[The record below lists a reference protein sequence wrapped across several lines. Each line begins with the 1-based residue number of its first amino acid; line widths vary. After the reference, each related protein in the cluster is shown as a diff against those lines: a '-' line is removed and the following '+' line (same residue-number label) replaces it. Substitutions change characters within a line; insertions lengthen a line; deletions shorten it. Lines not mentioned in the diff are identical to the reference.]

1 MKTLKIVYGAREDL
15 IPAASILRA
24 GGLVA
29 FPTETVYGLGG
40 DALDSTAAAR
50 IYAAKGRPSDNPLI
64 VHLADPSDAEIYCY
78 TGEMFYRIS
87 EKFMPGPIT
96 VIMPKK
102 DIIPDTVTGGL
113 RTVGIRVPSHRAAH
127 DLIELF
133 GGPVAAPSANISGR
147 PSPTSFSH
155 VVNDLDGKIDCI
167 IDGGDCLHGVE
178 STIVMADRDGKSL
191 KLLRPGAVTIEML
204 SAVCDDIEI
213 DPAVLSRFSGV
224 PLAPG
229 MKYRHYAPSEPL
241 TVVDADRDSFIEFVN
256 REPDCGVICFDE
268 DFPLIIS
275 EFRISMGGEHHSDEQ
290 ARNIFTCLRY
300 FDSPEVRGRVKHIYA
315 RMPDKN
321 GVGFAVFNRLIKAAG
336 FSTLKI

>member
-1 MKTLKIVYGAREDL
+1 MKTLKIVYNSRDDL
-15 IPAASILRA
+15 IPAADILRS

-40 DALDSTAAAR
+40 DALDSTAAGR

-64 VHLADPSDAEIYCY
+64 VHLASPVDAEKYCR
-78 TGEMFYRIS
+78 TGEMFYRIA
-87 EKFMPGPIT
+87 ERFMPGPIT

-102 DIIPDTVTGGL
+102 DVIPDSVTGGL
-113 RTVGIRVPSHRAAH
+113 GTVGIRVPSHRAAH
-127 DLIELF
+127 DLIDLF

-167 IDGGDCLHGVE
+167 IDGGECLHGVE
-178 STIVMADRDGKSL
+178 STIVMADGTGRGL
-191 KLLRPGAVTIEML
+191 KLLRPGAVTLEML
-204 SAVCDDIEI
+204 RSVCDSIEI
-213 DPAVLSRFSGV
+213 DPAVISKYDGV

-241 TVVDADRDSFIEFVN
+241 TVVDSDRESFIAFVN
-256 REPDCGVICFDE
+256 DRPDCGVICFDE
-268 DFPLIIS
+268 DIS
-275 EFRISMGGEHHSDEQ
+275 LVRSACKVSMGGSDDPEEQ
-290 ARNIFTCLRY
+290 ARRVFFCLRY
-300 FDSPEVRGRVKHIYA
+300 FDSPEVRDSISGIYA
-315 RMPDKN
+315 RMPDEQ

-336 FSTLKI
+336 FNVLKL